1 MPENPEP
8 FAKKSVIERTMKRFD
23 LQAISRFAKYY
34 RNHIAHL
41 AAEEYMAW
49 LCRSMPGFAGL
60 LIRWLVYRCLLG
72 ELKSFARIYSGVYFT
87 HTYGIRIGRDFAVN
101 TGALLDGRGGIT
113 IGDGV
118 LIGPYVV
125 IVSSQHQYSQPEIPM
140 TTLDHIMMPVNIEND
155 VWIGAHAV
163 IRGGITIGR
172 GAVVAAGA
180 VVTHNVGEYKI
191 VGGVPA
197 VEIGDRRTLKKA
209 AVIQ

>member
-1 MPENPEP
+1 
-8 FAKKSVIERTMKRFD
+8 MKNIFKRLD
-23 LQAISRFAKYY
+23 LQSISRFTKYY
-34 RNHIAHL
+34 RTHIAHL
-41 AAEEYMAW
+41 VAEEYMLW
-49 LCRSMPGFAGL
+49 LCRSLPGFIGL

-125 IVSSQHQYSQPEIPM
+125 IVSSQHQFINPEIAM
-140 TTLDHIMMPVNIEND
+140 TTMNHIMMPVRIEHD

-163 IRGGITIGR
+163 IRGGITIGQ
-172 GAVVAAGA
+172 GAVIAAGA
-180 VVTHNVGEYKI
+180 VVTHDVGEYKI

-197 VEIGDRRTLKKA
+197 VEMGDRRAIKN
-209 AVIQ
+209 